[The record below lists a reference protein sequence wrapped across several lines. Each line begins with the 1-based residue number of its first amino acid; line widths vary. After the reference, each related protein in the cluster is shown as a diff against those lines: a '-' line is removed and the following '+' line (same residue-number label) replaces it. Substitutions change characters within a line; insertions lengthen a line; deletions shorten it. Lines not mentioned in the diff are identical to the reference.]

1 MAYSTTYMETVK
13 LINSLPFSDLKNI
26 EVYQPYAG
34 VALASNIFSIS
45 LNRELNERELAII
58 SSKYQKEFY
67 KIGEDTFWG
76 EEISYE

>member
-1 MAYSTTYMETVK
+1 MTYIETHK
-13 LINSLPFSDLKNI
+13 LIQNLPFSDLKDI
-26 EVYQPYAG
+26 QVYQPYAG

-67 KIGEDTFWG
+67 KIGQDTFWG
-76 EEISYE
+76 EEIEIE